1 MDKFRMV
8 THYSTFISAI
18 AAIAMSIAGYWSFE
32 DKTLSNILNN
42 FPRTDTVVNVAR
54 FSIGHN
60 MIMKDPLE
68 SFVFR

>member
-32 DKTLSNILNN
+32 DLSLIH
-42 FPRTDTVVNVAR
+42 
-54 FSIGHN
+54 I
-60 MIMKDPLE
+60 
-68 SFVFR
+68 